1 MKILGI
7 VPARGGSQGIPGKN
21 IKPLNGL
28 PLIAYTLQQAAEAT
42 LIDRVIVSTDDET
55 IAECARSFAAD
66 VPFLR
71 PAHLA
76 SATSSSIEFILHAV
90 QSLEETGEKYDKV
103 CLLQPTSPY
112 RPKGVIDEAI
122 RFSRSQKN
130 RSLVSI
136 RKVPVHYNPHW
147 TFSMEHGSLHTSIP
161 GPLIT
166 RRQDL
171 PEVYHRDGAIYILDV
186 DYMKKEGKLL
196 SEDLCGFEIE
206 SPALINIDGPEDWD
220 LAEKYMH
227 AISR

>member
-1 MKILGI
+1 MRILGI

-21 IKPLNGL
+21 IKLLNGL
-28 PLIAYTLQQAAEAT
+28 PLIAHTLQQATEAT
-42 LIDRVIVSTDDET
+42 LIDRVIVSTDDEN

-71 PAHLA
+71 PNNL
-76 SATSSSIEFILHAV
+76 ATSTSSTLELILHAIDR
-90 QSLEETGEKYDKV
+90 LEEDGEKYDKV

-112 RPKGVIDEAI
+112 RPKGIIDEAI
-122 RFSRSQKN
+122 RFFASQES

-136 RKVPVHYNPHW
+136 RKVPTHYNPHW
-147 TFSMEHGSLHTSIP
+147 TFHIECGSLRKNIP

-171 PEVYHRDGAIYILDV
+171 PETYHRDGAIYILDV
-186 DYMKKEGKLL
+186 NYMKQNGKLL
-196 SEDLCGFEIE
+196 SEDLFGFEIV
-206 SPALINIDGPEDWD
+206 SPALINIDGPEDWNI
-220 LAEKYMH
+220 AEKFMN

>member
-21 IKPLNGL
+21 IKLLNGF

-42 LIDRVIVSTDDET
+42 LIDRVIVSTDDES
-55 IAECARSFAAD
+55 IAECARSFGAD

-71 PAHLA
+71 PIHLA
-76 SATSSSIEFILHAV
+76 SPASSTLECVMHAIE
-90 QSLEETGEKYDKV
+90 SLEKHGEKYDKV

-122 RFSRSQKN
+122 RFFATQEN

-136 RKVPVHYNPHW
+136 RKVPAHYNPHW
-147 TFSMEHGSLHTSIP
+147 IFSLEQGRLSKNIP
-161 GPLIT
+161 GQLIT

-171 PEVYHRDGAIYILDV
+171 PEAYHRDGAIYILDIN
-186 DYMKKEGKLL
+186 YMKQEGKLL
-196 SEDLCGFEIE
+196 SEDLSGFEIV
-206 SPALINIDGPEDWD
+206 SPALINIDSPEDWD
-220 LAEKYMH
+220 IAEKYMH
-227 AISR
+227 VISS